1 MSTTVTKVTEPVP
14 DRVTLCSMPG
24 GTLRERQRVET
35 RDVILDT
42 ALDLIEAKGFEHT
55 TVEDIAA
62 AAGISSR
69 TFFRYFESKNS
80 LLFDD
85 DKHVHNN
92 DGHDHDQMTA
102 ALAARPKEESTT
114 EALRNVLRE
123 ELVAVLAD
131 DNGRK
136 LRQMRIIL
144 KEPALR
150 ALAKDSFH
158 EHGPDLAKG
167 FAARLGKKEDDL
179 QPRVLAAAFTE
190 AIWVIMERWS
200 AAGAEFEQLPPMID
214 EAFEAIAAFG

>member
-1 MSTTVTKVTEPVP
+1 MSTSVTKVTGPTP
-14 DRVTLCSMPG
+14 SRVTLCSMPG

-69 TFFRYFESKNS
+69 TFFRYFESKNA
-80 LLFDD
+80 LLFDEDKDHEHD
-85 DKHVHNN
+85 D
-92 DGHDHDQMTA
+92 MTA
-102 ALAARPKEESTT
+102 ALATRPKHESTT

-123 ELVAVLAD
+123 QLVTVFAH

-136 LRQMRIIL
+136 LRQMRVIL
-144 KEPALR
+144 REPALR

-167 FAARLGKKEDDL
+167 FAARLGKPADDL

-200 AAGAEFEQLPPMID
+200 AAGAEFDQLPPMID
-214 EAFEAIAAFG
+214 EAFDAIAAFG

>member
-1 MSTTVTKVTEPVP
+1 MSTTVTKVTAAASS
-14 DRVTLCSMPG
+14 RVTLCSMPG

-69 TFFRYFESKNS
+69 TFFRYFESKNA

-85 DKHVHNN
+85 DKDHEH
-92 DGHDHDQMTA
+92 GHDEMTA
-102 ALAARPKEESTT
+102 ALVARPKSESTS

-123 ELVAVLAD
+123 QLVTLFAH

-136 LRQMRIIL
+136 LRQMRVIL

-167 FAARLGKKEDDL
+167 FAARLGKSPDDL

-190 AIWVIMERWS
+190 AIWVIMDRWS
-200 AAGAEFEQLPPMID
+200 TAGAEFDQLPPMID
-214 EAFEAIAAFG
+214 EAFDAIAAFG

>member
-62 AAGISSR
+62 AAGISAR

-80 LLFDD
+80 LLFDE
-85 DKHVHNN
+85 DKDHEH
-92 DGHDHDQMTA
+92 GHDEMTA
-102 ALAARPKEESTT
+102 ALAARPASESTT
-114 EALRNVLRE
+114 EALRNVLRDQ
-123 ELVAVLAD
+123 LVAVLAD

-136 LRQMRIIL
+136 LRQMRVIL

-167 FAARLGKKEDDL
+167 FAARLGKPADDL

>member
-1 MSTTVTKVTEPVP
+1 MSTTVTKVTGPLP
-14 DRVTLCSMPG
+14 TRVTLCSMPG

-69 TFFRYFESKNS
+69 TFFRYFESKNA

-85 DKHVHNN
+85 DK
-92 DGHDHDQMTA
+92 DHDSDAMTE
-102 ALAARPKEESTT
+102 ALVARPKGESTT

-123 ELVAVLAD
+123 QLVTVLAD
-131 DNGRK
+131 AGGRK
-136 LRQMRIIL
+136 LRQMRVIL
-144 KEPALR
+144 REPALR

-167 FAARLGKKEDDL
+167 FAARLGKPADDL
-179 QPRVLAAAFTE
+179 QPRVLAAAFT
-190 AIWVIMERWS
+190 AVS
-200 AAGAEFEQLPPMID
+200 YTHLTLPTNR
-214 EAFEAIAAFG
+214 EV

>member
-1 MSTTVTKVTEPVP
+1 
-14 DRVTLCSMPG
+14 MPG

-55 TVEDIAA
+55 TIEDIAA

-69 TFFRYFESKNS
+69 TFFRYFESKNA

-85 DKHVHNN
+85 ERH
-92 DGHDHDQMTA
+92 HDTDEMTS
-102 ALAARPKEESTT
+102 ALAERPKSESTT

-123 ELVAVLAD
+123 QLVTVLAD
-131 DNGRK
+131 AGGRK
-136 LRQMRIIL
+136 LRQMRVVL

-167 FAARLGKKEDDL
+167 FAARLGTTADDL

-190 AIWVIMERWS
+190 AIWVIMERWA
-200 AAGAEFEQLPPMID
+200 AAGAEFDQLPPMID
-214 EAFEAIAAFG
+214 EAFDAIAAFG

>member
-1 MSTTVTKVTEPVP
+1 MSTTVTKVTGPLP
-14 DRVTLCSMPG
+14 TRVTLCSMPG

-69 TFFRYFESKNS
+69 TFFRYFESKNA

-85 DKHVHNN
+85 DK
-92 DGHDHDQMTA
+92 DHDSDAMTE
-102 ALAARPKEESTT
+102 ALVARPKGESTT

-123 ELVAVLAD
+123 QLVTVLAD
-131 DNGRK
+131 AGGRK
-136 LRQMRIIL
+136 LRQMRVIL

-167 FAARLGKKEDDL
+167 FAARLGKPADDL

-190 AIWVIMERWS
+190 AIWVIMERWAS
-200 AAGAEFEQLPPMID
+200 AGAEFDQLPPMID
-214 EAFEAIAAFG
+214 EAFDAIAAFG